1 MVWTTNEDSLIIK
14 INNSEESR
22 YFIKLKINEVYNEI
36 KNYLT
41 KCNYEF
47 IGIIFRNRVFRIL
60 FETKIK
66 IDNNE
71 NEVNNKEEYLLLLT
85 KICRVID
92 QGIAIAYCDT
102 LVEMNN
108 VSSYWIILDK
118 DYKNLEKK
126 VLSSNK

>member
-41 KCNYEF
+41 KCNYKF
-47 IGIIFRNRVFRIL
+47 IGIILRNRVFRIL

-71 NEVNNKEEYLLLLT
+71 DKENNEEEYILLWT
-85 KICRVID
+85 KIYR
-92 QGIAIAYCDT
+92 AIT
-102 LVEMNN
+102 
-108 VSSYWIILDK
+108 
-118 DYKNLEKK
+118 
-126 VLSSNK
+126 